1 MNYNIRVKHYRP
13 EHPGPED
20 SFYNS
25 QGQTLFLEK
34 EPDLFTGMVYT
45 GGGLPPSLKPLL
57 YIRVLVHLWEGD
69 TYSIKISGGKISKT
83 GIYPQITI

>member
-1 MNYNIRVKHYRP
+1 MNSK
-13 EHPGPED
+13 D
-20 SFYNS
+20 LK
-25 QGQTLFLEK
+25 TLFNVTGSNIIYRKSARSLH
-34 EPDLFTGMVYT
+34 GMVYT

-83 GIYPQITI
+83 GNYPQMTI